1 MDNSTLNI
9 LLYVIIWFIT
19 LLVGFFKFS
28 SRKLGVSTY
37 LFFVVFF
44 CSVCSYLNYTDPWNP
59 ENYKA
64 ITLFPFIYLYIMVFI
79 TCLPA
84 IRFDKSEIVSIQR
97 PSQRLLDIIAWVY
110 IICTILCIPGEM
122 QDFRTNIIAT
132 MTGAG
137 ADLYMDKV
145 SGYDTA
151 GTGISNL
158 PSVIGGYFYYPSI
171 VIAFYYLTIN
181 DKRRKKVMILL
192 FLSFSYR
199 LIYNIFEGHR
209 GGMVRELLFLA
220 SYYAMFYRFYSDRIK
235 QKFNKILLIVLV
247 VLLVP
252 FILLT
257 RSRFDE
263 AVGGATTSV
272 YYYSGQSSLFF
283 NNYGLDDNGIR
294 YGDRVAAGFKI
305 LLGFENVPKNFVQR
319 RQKYPHLYINDESF
333 YTYVGDFTI
342 DFGPIMGGLI
352 LILCSIYFTAR
363 LRIYNKVIKFHQ
375 LLLLGTVV
383 GIISQGYLKL
393 FPFSGVNGNISLLF
407 IFIICFVF
415 KQDYLNQKRKRIQQY

>member
-1 MDNSTLNI
+1 
-9 LLYVIIWFIT
+9 
-19 LLVGFFKFS
+19 
-28 SRKLGVSTY
+28 
-37 LFFVVFF
+37 
-44 CSVCSYLNYTDPWNP
+44 
-59 ENYKA
+59 
-64 ITLFPFIYLYIMVFI
+64 
-79 TCLPA
+79 
-84 IRFDKSEIVSIQR
+84 
-97 PSQRLLDIIAWVY
+97 
-110 IICTILCIPGEM
+110 
-122 QDFRTNIIAT
+122 
-132 MTGAG
+132 
-137 ADLYMDKV
+137 
-145 SGYDTA
+145 
-151 GTGISNL
+151 
-158 PSVIGGYFYYPSI
+158 
-171 VIAFYYLTIN
+171 
-181 DKRRKKVMILL
+181 MILL

-235 QKFNKILLIVLV
+235 QKFNKILLVVLV